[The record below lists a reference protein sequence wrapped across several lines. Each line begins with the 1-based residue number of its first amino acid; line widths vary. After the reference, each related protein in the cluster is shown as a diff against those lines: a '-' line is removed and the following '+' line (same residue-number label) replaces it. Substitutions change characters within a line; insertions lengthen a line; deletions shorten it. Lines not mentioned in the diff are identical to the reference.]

1 MARQNN
7 DVEICL
13 LILGKTSALCA
24 SGFSRLGSGGFSTY
38 KAMVVVLFVYRVL
51 DNPLVLHFRH
61 KFYLYMFIS
70 IKIGFH
76 DSKCLCRYDTPHFPV
91 R

>member
-13 LILGKTSALCA
+13 LILGKTSALYA
-24 SGFSRLGSGGFSTY
+24 SSFTRLGSGGFSTY
-38 KAMVVVLFVYRVL
+38 TTMVVVLFVFRVL
-51 DNPLVLHFRH
+51 DSPLVLHFRH
-61 KFYLYMFIS
+61 KFYLYMFIL
-70 IKIGFH
+70 IKLGFH
-76 DSKCLCRYDTPHFPV
+76 DSKCLCRYDTLHFTV